1 MAKVGYIFKANSY
14 DEYDAD
20 KEWMCQYGCVQVI
33 EESVQHETLR
43 PRWKQLMTNLE
54 RGDEL
59 VVSKFSNAVR
69 GLRELAALIELCR
82 IKVVRIISIHDKI
95 DSRGE
100 LFPDTTAAEVLTMF
114 GSLPEEVLLL
124 PSLPLPLADW
134 SASASS
140 DRVIRLQQSI
150 SVPVKTSKMLSKT
163 ERDKIAVDMYNNGYS
178 VNEIMA
184 HCNVKSKSTVYQIL
198 GKYNVALSRKPGR
211 VPGNR
216 K

>member
-1 MAKVGYIFKANSY
+1 MEQTSAKREKRKSLLRIAIPIILSSCLQISY
-14 DEYDAD
+14 DITDMFWVGKLGSGEVA
-20 KEWMCQYGCVQVI
+20 V
-33 EESVQHETLR
+33 LR
-43 PRWKQLMTNLE
+43 K
-54 RGDEL
+54 
-59 VVSKFSNAVR
+59 
-69 GLRELAALIELCR
+69 
-82 IKVVRIISIHDKI
+82 
-95 DSRGE
+95 
-100 LFPDTTAAEVLTMF
+100 
-114 GSLPEEVLLL
+114 
-124 PSLPLPLADW
+124 
-134 SASASS
+134 SS

>member
-1 MAKVGYIFKANSY
+1 MCSGTFQSQGTPIFHTFIQQLY
-14 DEYDAD
+14 TE
-20 KEWMCQYGCVQVI
+20 VI
-33 EESVQHETLR
+33 HNEGGFL
-43 PRWKQLMTNLE
+43 P
-54 RGDEL
+54 
-59 VVSKFSNAVR
+59 
-69 GLRELAALIELCR
+69 
-82 IKVVRIISIHDKI
+82 
-95 DSRGE
+95 
-100 LFPDTTAAEVLTMF
+100 
-114 GSLPEEVLLL
+114 GSLPEEVAVLRK
-124 PSLPLPLADW
+124 
-134 SASASS
+134 SS

>member
-1 MAKVGYIFKANSY
+1 M
-14 DEYDAD
+14 
-20 KEWMCQYGCVQVI
+20 
-33 EESVQHETLR
+33 
-43 PRWKQLMTNLE
+43 
-54 RGDEL
+54 
-59 VVSKFSNAVR
+59 
-69 GLRELAALIELCR
+69 
-82 IKVVRIISIHDKI
+82 VRIISIHDKI

-114 GSLPEEVLLL
+114 GSLPEEVAVLRK
-124 PSLPLPLADW
+124 
-134 SASASS
+134 SS

>member
-1 MAKVGYIFKANSY
+1 MFGF
-14 DEYDAD
+14 
-20 KEWMCQYGCVQVI
+20 VI
-33 EESVQHETLR
+33 NKLKNR
-43 PRWKQLMTNLE
+43 KWLNLCLLM
-54 RGDEL
+54 G
-59 VVSKFSNAVR
+59 V
-69 GLRELAALIELCR
+69 ALFIALFVCL
-82 IKVVRIISIHDKI
+82 
-95 DSRGE
+95 SRGE
-100 LFPDTTAAEVLTMF
+100 LFPDTTAAEVLTRF
-114 GSLPEEVLLL
+114 GSLPEEVAVLRK
-124 PSLPLPLADW
+124 
-134 SASASS
+134 SS

>member
-1 MAKVGYIFKANSY
+1 MHLLSFVLDIDMAKVGYIFKANSY

-82 IKVVRIISIHDKI
+82 IKVVR
-95 DSRGE
+95 
-100 LFPDTTAAEVLTMF
+100 M
-114 GSLPEEVLLL
+114 
-124 PSLPLPLADW
+124 
-134 SASASS
+134 
-140 DRVIRLQQSI
+140 VIRLQQSI

>member
-1 MAKVGYIFKANSY
+1 MCSDTFQSQGTHIFHTFIQQLY
-14 DEYDAD
+14 TE
-20 KEWMCQYGCVQVI
+20 VI
-33 EESVQHETLR
+33 HNEGGFL
-43 PRWKQLMTNLE
+43 P
-54 RGDEL
+54 
-59 VVSKFSNAVR
+59 
-69 GLRELAALIELCR
+69 
-82 IKVVRIISIHDKI
+82 
-95 DSRGE
+95 
-100 LFPDTTAAEVLTMF
+100 
-114 GSLPEEVLLL
+114 GSLPEEVAVLRK
-124 PSLPLPLADW
+124 
-134 SASASS
+134 SS
-140 DRVIRLQQSI
+140 DRVLRLQQSI

>member
-1 MAKVGYIFKANSY
+1 MHLLSFVLDIDMAKVGYIFKANSY

-114 GSLPEEVLLL
+114 GSLPEEVAVLRK
-124 PSLPLPLADW
+124 
-134 SASASS
+134 SS

-150 SVPVKTSKMLSKT
+150 SVPVKTNKMMSKN
-163 ERDKIAVDMYNNGYS
+163 ERDKIAVDMYNNGYP
-178 VNEIMA
+178 VNEIMER
-184 HCNVKSKSTVYQIL
+184 CNVKSKSTLYQIL
-198 GKYNVALSRKPGR
+198 GKYNVTLSRKPGR

>member
-1 MAKVGYIFKANSY
+1 M
-14 DEYDAD
+14 
-20 KEWMCQYGCVQVI
+20 
-33 EESVQHETLR
+33 
-43 PRWKQLMTNLE
+43 
-54 RGDEL
+54 
-59 VVSKFSNAVR
+59 
-69 GLRELAALIELCR
+69 
-82 IKVVRIISIHDKI
+82 
-95 DSRGE
+95 
-100 LFPDTTAAEVLTMF
+100 TAAEVLTMF
-114 GSLPEEVLLL
+114 GSLPEEVAVLRK
-124 PSLPLPLADW
+124 
-134 SASASS
+134 SS